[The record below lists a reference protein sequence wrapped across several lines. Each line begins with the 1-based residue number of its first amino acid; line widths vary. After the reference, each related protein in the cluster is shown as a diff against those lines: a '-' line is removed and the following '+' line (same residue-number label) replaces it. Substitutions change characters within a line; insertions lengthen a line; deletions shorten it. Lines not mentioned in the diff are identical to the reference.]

1 SPVKDDSNSSV
12 AQLRKELER
21 ERLASQSYRLRAEG
35 REQTASALRAQLEA
49 RAFRVYFDETAVKQT
64 VETAMREAG
73 VTDPEKLDKA
83 YWISKCDERSSFLIP
98 GGGPVDRA
106 SGFLEPQWL
115 CVGGPGISRILTQWL
130 FETKTFEISSM
141 LRYSVSHVLD
151 SNKLGLSTGN
161 SSPQLLAP
169 EAAGNE
175 AAAAVAYR
183 QMHPMS
189 PSSPTVEL
197 EAQLLTGA
205 KAKPEPVKPS
215 NKPRGNI
222 VGTPGG
228 VAVRTPGGGAATAA
242 APATDAATS
251 EPPSSATS
259 GAAASNGAVASSPAV
274 SSVDFPVPRHQ
285 QNHRHNLR
293 VAGVG
298 AIRSPDTPRRCRLR
312 LPDAQRDYEFSDDSA
327 TPSPQPGALTTQ
339 GAYFDA
345 ERNQLL
351 DDMSDAYRRIITCVG
366 EDTERQGLRKTPER
380 AAKAMLYFTK
390 GYEETIADILNDAV
404 FDENHEEMV
413 VVKDI
418 EMFSMC
424 EHHMVPFMGKVSI
437 GYLPNMR
444 VLGISKL
451 ARIVEVY
458 SRRLQVQER
467 LTKQIALALMEAIR
481 PAGVAVVVQATH
493 MCMVMR
499 GVQKINASTVTSSM
513 LGVFRE
519 DTKIRDEFMNHVK

>member
-1 SPVKDDSNSSV
+1 
-12 AQLRKELER
+12 
-21 ERLASQSYRLRAEG
+21 
-35 REQTASALRAQLEA
+35 
-49 RAFRVYFDETAVKQT
+49 
-64 VETAMREAG
+64 
-73 VTDPEKLDKA
+73 
-83 YWISKCDERSSFLIP
+83 P
-98 GGGPVDRA
+98 GGGRLAGPPAKSELHCARA
-106 SGFLEPQWL
+106 RAGWNWNLPRAGVQAGSDWL
-115 CVGGPGISRILTQWL
+115 ARAKLG
-130 FETKTFEISSM
+130 
-141 LRYSVSHVLD
+141 HVLD

-161 SSPQLLAP
+161 SSPHSCWRLKLPATRP
-169 EAAGNE
+169 
-175 AAAAVAYR
+175 AAAVAYR

-228 VAVRTPGGGAATAA
+228 VAVRTPGGGAATAQRQPPMLP
-242 APATDAATS
+242 PAS
-251 EPPSSATS
+251 LRRLLRPE
-259 GAAASNGAVASSPAV
+259 AAASNGASHRRLPYRQWI
-274 SSVDFPVPRHQ
+274 FPCRGTSRTIGTTYGWP
-285 QNHRHNLR
+285 
-293 VAGVG
+293 GVG
-298 AIRSPDTPRRCRLR
+298 AIRSPDTPRRCSLR

-380 AAKAMLYFTK
+380 AAKALLYFTK

>member
-1 SPVKDDSNSSV
+1 PL
-12 AQLRKELER
+12 Q
-21 ERLASQSYRLRAEG
+21 
-35 REQTASALRAQLEA
+35 
-49 RAFRVYFDETAVKQT
+49 
-64 VETAMREAG
+64 
-73 VTDPEKLDKA
+73 
-83 YWISKCDERSSFLIP
+83 
-98 GGGPVDRA
+98 
-106 SGFLEPQWL
+106 
-115 CVGGPGISRILTQWL
+115 ISRILTQWL